1 MFPVDGCRLTVKSF
15 FPGIKKIPRRLK
27 TGNGQRIQSPSLS
40 YLPNFCK
47 SRTPASADRGKRG
60 TEKNRI
66 FYQAW
71 GCGHFEIKKGSP
83 SA

>member
-15 FPGIKKIPRRLK
+15 FPGIKKILRKLE

-40 YLPNFCK
+40 YLRNFCK

-60 TEKNRI
+60 REKNQNILSSMGMRP
-66 FYQAW
+66 F
-71 GCGHFEIKKGSP
+71 
-83 SA
+83 

>member
-60 TEKNRI
+60 TEKKQNILSSMGMRP
-66 FYQAW
+66 F
-71 GCGHFEIKKGSP
+71 
-83 SA
+83 